1 MTKKKNGLS
10 GLKNGHTV
18 GPHDCRYILSDVGLP
33 EHTLYCG
40 RPVKAGS
47 PYCED
52 HHRACYDGK
61 YTPGRRKREGADP
74 HE

>member
-1 MTKKKNGLS
+1 MKKKKNGLT

-18 GPHDCRYILSDVGLP
+18 GPNDCRYILGDVGLP
-33 EHTLYCG
+33 ENTLYCG

-61 YTPGRRKREGADP
+61 GKVHVPFHGYPKK
-74 HE
+74 